1 MCGIG
6 GVYLFEGRKL
16 SKSDSSRLLKLFEG
30 LESRGR
36 DAFGFYADNLLF
48 KLPGS
53 FSEVKEQLKAF
64 GGIEKLFEGK
74 RHVLGHTRLATQG
87 DALRNANNHPFET
100 VDFVFAHNGWVR
112 GISKNYDL
120 LTGEIIETDSYVI
133 IAEIQERFWE
143 IGDELKAIADIL
155 SYYYYS
161 SAIACWIYSK
171 LTDKLYLYTDGRE
184 PLYYVKT
191 DKGLWFASERRML
204 PKRLRRRAKPC
215 RELKIY
221 EIDRA
226 GQIKVKTAVAKK
238 KKERRLERLFE
249 ELEYYNYFYG
259 DEYLDYD
266 EFLEKLYRE
275 MLFEEKG

>member
-6 GVYLFEGRKL
+6 GVYLFGSKTL
-16 SKSDSSRLLKLFEG
+16 SKSDSSRLLRLFEE
-30 LESRGR
+30 LEARGH
-36 DAFGFYADNLLF
+36 DAFGFYADDLLF

-64 GGIEKLFEGK
+64 GGIERLFEGK

-100 VDFVFAHNGWVR
+100 IDFVFAHNGWVR
-112 GISKNYDL
+112 GINKNYDL
-120 LTGEIIETDSYVI
+120 MTGEVIETDSYII

-143 IGDELKAIADIL
+143 IDNELKAIADIL

-171 LTDKLYLYTDGRE
+171 VTDKLYLYTDGKN
-184 PLYYVKT
+184 PLYYAKT
-191 DKGLWFASERRML
+191 KDSLWFASERRML
-204 PKRLRRRAKPC
+204 PKKLRRKAKRC
-215 RELKIY
+215 RDMVIY

-226 GQIKVKTAVAKK
+226 GEIKVKTVVAKK
-238 KKERRLERLFE
+238 VVEREFERLFE
-249 ELEYYNYFYG
+249 EWEYYDYFYG
-259 DEYLDYD
+259 DEYIDYD
-266 EFLEKLYRE
+266 EFLERVYRRLAYGKE
-275 MLFEEKG
+275 G